1 MPWTEDGKYIKRSEL
16 MNLNIPDLD
25 IEDFEPDL
33 DAVKDE
39 VIDAAS
45 GAMVY
50 GVIGTGQ
57 GGGRIAKAFYDLG
70 YHKTVAVNTAKA
82 DLALLEL
89 PDNHKL
95 HIDTFTDQGAGKDQE
110 RGKQAVEEKS
120 QEVFNKLREIFGE
133 RIDRILVC
141 AGTAGG
147 TGGGSVTTLVGIAKR
162 YFTYVGKEDA
172 NNRVG
177 VVASLPTDGECA
189 SPTVAKNAYTRVTDL
204 CDKAKKGEFAP
215 LILVD
220 NQKIKKLYPSLT
232 VKQFWPT
239 LNNTIA
245 GLFHVFNALATQNSN
260 YTTFDPADY
269 DSIMRAKGCM
279 IMGVTNV
286 KNFEEET
293 ALSMAL
299 KQNLEKTLLAE
310 GFNLRTAKAA
320 ASIVVGGSTLFE
332 EVAGLMDSIEYG
344 FDTLGTMTGGA
355 TVHRGIYEDEKKQSL
370 VAYTIVGGLDSPTKR
385 IEGLKKFLR
394 SSDDVYG
401 E

>member
-1 MPWTEDGKYIKRSEL
+1 M
-16 MNLNIPDLD
+16 D

-50 GVIGTGQ
+50 GIIGTGQ

-269 DSIMRAKGCM
+269 DSIMRANGYM

-344 FDTLGTMTGGA
+344 FDKLGTMTGGA

-370 VAYTIVGGLDSPTKR
+370 VAYTIVCGLDSPTKR

>member
-1 MPWTEDGKYIKRSEL
+1 MPWNAEGKYITRSEL
-16 MNLNIPDLD
+16 MELNIPELD
-25 IEDFEPDL
+25 IETFEPDL

-39 VIDAAS
+39 VIDSAS

-50 GVIGTGQ
+50 GIIGTGQ

-70 YHKTVAVNTAKA
+70 YHKTIAVNTAKA

-110 RGKQAVEEKS
+110 RGRQAVEAKS

-133 RIDRILVC
+133 KIDRILVC

-147 TGGGSVTTLVGIAKR
+147 TGGGSVTTLVNVAKK

-177 VVASLPTDGECA
+177 VIASLPTDGECA
-189 SPTVAKNAYTRVTDL
+189 SPTVANNAYNRVSDL
-204 CDKAKKGEFAP
+204 CKRAEKGEFAP

-232 VKQFWPT
+232 VKKFWPT

-269 DSIMRAKGCM
+269 DSIMKAKGCM

-293 ALSMAL
+293 ALSIAL

-310 GFNLRTAKAA
+310 GFDLRTAKAA
-320 ASIVVGGSTLFE
+320 ASIVVGGTTLFE
-332 EVAGLMDSIEYG
+332 EVGGLMDSIEYG

-355 TVHRGIYEDEKKQSL
+355 TVHRGIYEDSKKETL
-370 VAYTIVGGLDSPTKR
+370 VAYTIIGGLDSPKKR
-385 IEGLKKFLR
+385 IEGLKKFLK

>member
-1 MPWTEDGKYIKRSEL
+1 MPWTSSGKYITRSKL
-16 MNLNIPDLD
+16 MELNIPDLD

-39 VIDAAS
+39 VIDSAS

-50 GVIGTGQ
+50 GIIGTGQ

-110 RGKQAVEEKS
+110 RGQQAVQAKS
-120 QEVFNKLREIFGE
+120 QEVFNKLREIFG
-133 RIDRILVC
+133 
-141 AGTAGG
+141 
-147 TGGGSVTTLVGIAKR
+147 AKK
-162 YFTYVGKEDA
+162 YFTYVGKENA

-177 VVASLPTDGECA
+177 VIASLPTDGECA
-189 SPTVAKNAYTRVTDL
+189 SPVVANNAYKRVSDL
-204 CDKAKKGEFAP
+204 CARSEKGEFAP

-232 VKQFWPT
+232 VKKFWPT

-269 DSIMRAKGCM
+269 DSIMKAKGCM

-293 ALSMAL
+293 ALSIAL

-310 GFNLRTAKAA
+310 GFDLRTAKAA

-355 TVHRGIYEDEKKQSL
+355 TVHRGIYEDPKKESL

-385 IEGLKKFLR
+385 IEGLKKFLK
-394 SSDDVYG
+394 SSDDIYG